1 MVAFGGIRIT
11 NSLAGIAVFRGVNNI
26 NMDAKGRIALP
37 TRFRELV
44 HSSCSGHMV
53 LTIDMDQKCLSIYP
67 LPEWERLER
76 QISELPSLDPL
87 ALRMKRLLIGHATDV
102 DLDGSDRLLV
112 PPPLRQ
118 FAELDKKVVLI
129 GLGKKLELW
138 SESEWESGR
147 GEWLKSGTGEIS
159 EHSEKISSIAF

>member
-1 MVAFGGIRIT
+1 
-11 NSLAGIAVFRGVNNI
+11 
-26 NMDAKGRIALP
+26 MDAKGRVALP

-44 HSSCSGHMV
+44 HESCDGHLV

-67 LPEWERLER
+67 LAEWETIER
-76 QISELPSLDPL
+76 QISDLSSLDPL

-102 DLDGSDRLLV
+102 ELDANERILI

-118 FAELDKKVVLI
+118 YAELGKKVVLI

-138 SESEWESGR
+138 SEAAWEDGR
-147 GEWLKSGTGEIS
+147 DEWLTSGSGTS
-159 EHSEKISSIAF
+159 LEHSDKISSISF

>member
-1 MVAFGGIRIT
+1 
-11 NSLAGIAVFRGVNNI
+11 
-26 NMDAKGRIALP
+26 MDAKGRIALP

-44 HSSCSGHMV
+44 HSSCSGRLV
-53 LTIDMDQKCLSIYP
+53 ITIDMDQKCLSIYP
-67 LPEWERLER
+67 LPEWETLER
-76 QISELPSLDPL
+76 QISDLPSLDPL

-102 DLDGSDRLLV
+102 DLDSSDRLLV

-138 SESEWESGR
+138 SESEWEEGR
-147 GEWLKSGTGEIS
+147 STWLQDGTGS
-159 EHSEKISSIAF
+159 VAEHSDKISSISF